1 MSMNKEFGIPF
12 VAISI
17 LGLILTPTLI
27 SVNADEIQSP
37 RQQMA
42 SGVDVKNVVCKSGL
56 ALMIRSTNGA
66 AACVTPLT
74 SEKLSDAGWGDI
86 IKSAMEESEPETTE
100 ESEPETTEESEPETP
115 EESEGNV
122 IEVKIKDGVGASQR

>member
-17 LGLILTPTLI
+17 LGLILTPAMI
-27 SVNADEIQSP
+27 SVNADEIKSP

-66 AACVTPLT
+66 AACVTPST
-74 SEKLSDAGWGDI
+74 SVKLFNAGWGDI
-86 IKSAMEESEPETTE
+86 IKSAMEEAETPKPEPKT
-100 ESEPETTEESEPETP
+100 ESEPSEEESD
-115 EESEGNV
+115 GNV
-122 IEVKIKDGVGASQR
+122 IEVKIRDGVGAEDR